1 MGGLWV
7 VNQRGE
13 GSLALW
19 ASPNLFLSPG
29 PSYQKFS
36 LILYSPLSSW
46 LFLVAFGICLLS
58 PKLDPSRISEV
69 RNERLA
75 LNLLKFKG
83 SNFLEVFF
91 SPACFGGGREMEE
104 MPPGSK
110 EVRTGG
116 EKNRGHNQINMLRHC
131 ICIYIDIFIYICASI
146 YTSTCT
152 SL

>member
-91 SPACFGGGREMEE
+91 PPPASVGVGKWRKCPLG
-104 MPPGSK
+104 
-110 EVRTGG
+110 VR
-116 EKNRGHNQINMLRHC
+116 K
-131 ICIYIDIFIYICASI
+131 
-146 YTSTCT
+146 
-152 SL
+152 